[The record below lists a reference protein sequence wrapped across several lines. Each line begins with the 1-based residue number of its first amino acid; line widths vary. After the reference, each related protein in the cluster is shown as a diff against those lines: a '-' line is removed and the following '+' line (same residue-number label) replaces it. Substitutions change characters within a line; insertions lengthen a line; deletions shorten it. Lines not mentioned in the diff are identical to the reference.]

1 LQDRHCDIFDTGSIL
16 AVKLPGAALREIRR
30 DPGHAAPFTRRARV
44 DPACPRAGRKWRRH
58 AVEPYQ
64 RYPRRTTMQ
73 IQSMK
78 RVFSAMLIISL
89 VGVTTPM
96 PAFAAMVG
104 TDRVI
109 ATEQNREHIDRVS
122 EFLARDDVAQELQN
136 YGVEP
141 ADAQARVQ
149 AMTPQEL
156 TQLSAEIDQLP
167 AGSGALAI
175 IGVVFVVLLILE
187 LVGVTNI
194 FSAI

>member
-1 LQDRHCDIFDTGSIL
+1 
-16 AVKLPGAALREIRR
+16 
-30 DPGHAAPFTRRARV
+30 
-44 DPACPRAGRKWRRH
+44 
-58 AVEPYQ
+58 
-64 RYPRRTTMQ
+64 MQ

-78 RVFSAMLIISL
+78 RLFSAMLIISL

-96 PAFAAMVG
+96 PAFAAMIG
-104 TDRVI
+104 TDRVM
-109 ATEQNREHIDRVS
+109 ATEQNREHLDRVA
-122 EFLARDDVAQELQN
+122 EFLARDDVAQELQK

-141 ADAQARVQ
+141 ADAQARVE

-156 TQLSAEIDQLP
+156 TRLSAEIHQLP